1 MTARPLIGITSC
13 RREIGP
19 HPYHVVQDKYVTAVR
34 ECALAIPLIIPSD
47 ASECRSDV
55 LVHALDGILLTG
67 SYSNI
72 EPKRYGKPA
81 GPGDV
86 LRDPERDETTARLIH
101 SAVREGCPILGICRG
116 LQEMNVAFGGTLH
129 EALHEQPGSI
139 EHREQGEVLEEHY
152 APAHDVDVIPGS
164 ELARVTGAT
173 KLHVNSLHAQGIDQL
188 GDGLVAEAHAS
199 DGLVEAIRLETT
211 ASYAMAVQWHPEY
224 RAIENRDSQA
234 LFGAFGKAC
243 AERAQTKAVA

>member
-72 EPKRYGKPA
+72 EPQRYGKSA

-101 SAVREGCPILGICRG
+101 SAVVKDVRFSEFA
-116 LQEMNVAFGGTLH
+116 VAF
-129 EALHEQPGSI
+129 
-139 EHREQGEVLEEHY
+139 R
-152 APAHDVDVIPGS
+152 
-164 ELARVTGAT
+164 
-173 KLHVNSLHAQGIDQL
+173 K
-188 GDGLVAEAHAS
+188 
-199 DGLVEAIRLETT
+199 
-211 ASYAMAVQWHPEY
+211 
-224 RAIENRDSQA
+224 
-234 LFGAFGKAC
+234 
-243 AERAQTKAVA
+243 